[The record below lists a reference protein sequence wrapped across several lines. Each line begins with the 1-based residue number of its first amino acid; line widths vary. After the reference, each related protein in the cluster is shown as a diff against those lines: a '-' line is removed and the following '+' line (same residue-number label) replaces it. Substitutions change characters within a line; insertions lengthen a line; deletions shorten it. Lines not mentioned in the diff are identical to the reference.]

1 MPKPYSNDLRQKAL
15 DYFKETGHKSKTCE
29 IFKIARTNL
38 DLWSKFEEIQGNAN
52 RPHHEKAGRPYKIK
66 DLQAFKSFV
75 EITAF
80 SQAKDLVLLFEQTFG
95 YCVSYANILF
105 ALKKLGWSH
114 KKRVF
119 STDKPAK

>member
-1 MPKPYSNDLRQKAL
+1 MPKPYSNDLRHKAL
-15 DYFKETGHKSKTCE
+15 DYYRECQNKSKTCTV
-29 IFKIARTNL
+29 FKIARTTL
-38 DLWSKFEEIQGNAN
+38 DLWIQLEQLQGNAN
-52 RPHHEKAGRPYKIK
+52 RPHPEKAGRPYKIK

-75 EITAF
+75 ETTPF
-80 SQAKDLVLLFEQTFG
+80 SQAKDLVPLFEQRFG
-95 YCVSYANILF
+95 YSVSYANILF

>member
-1 MPKPYSNDLRQKAL
+1 M
-15 DYFKETGHKSKTCE
+15 
-29 IFKIARTNL
+29 FKIARTTL
-38 DLWSKFEEIQGNAN
+38 DLWIKLEKHQGNAN
-52 RPHHEKAGRPYKIK
+52 RPHPDKAGRPYKIK

-75 EITAF
+75 ETTAF
-80 SQAKDLVLLFEQTFG
+80 SQAKDLVPLFEQTFG

-119 STDKPAK
+119 SIDNPAK